1 MTGLQPSI
9 AHERL
14 HFVREIEETQRV
26 RDVHATLPHPSGR
39 LSCVSSKRSIR
50 FRYAS
55 ASSTAPVLK
64 SLAWCV
70 GILVTLAPLAVWRSQ
85 RTGIR

>member
-1 MTGLQPSI
+1 MFVMYT
-9 AHERL
+9 RL
-14 HFVREIEETQRV
+14 FPTRRAV
-26 RDVHATLPHPSGR
+26 S
-39 LSCVSSKRSIR
+39 SCVSSKRSIR

-70 GILVTLAPLAVWRSQ
+70 GILVTLAPLAVSRTK